1 MHPDLAARARSAAAE
16 MARSLG
22 LECREVLDLHDSNRL
37 TVRLL
42 PCDLVARIGPLE
54 LGGAQAE
61 VDRALRLLEAGA
73 PVGPLDPRIP
83 PQVHVRDGMEIT
95 LWTYC
100 PPMPRPELPP
110 AEYAEALLRLHE
122 AMRSAQLEA
131 PPLSDRVDSAL
142 ALVEDPARTP
152 RLRGPDREF
161 LRATLHDLGASI
173 SRRGTP
179 QPLHGEPHPGNL
191 LDTPGGPLF
200 IDLETV
206 VSGPVEFDLA
216 HAPAQVADHCPGV
229 DAALLADCRALSL
242 ALATTWRWD
251 RQDTLPDGKR
261 LGVEWLHQL
270 RQGEA

>member
-1 MHPDLAARARSAAAE
+1 VHPDLAARARSAAAE

-100 PPMPRPELPP
+100 PPMPRPDLPP
-110 AEYAEALLRLHE
+110 AEYADALLRLHE

-229 DAALLADCRALSL
+229 DAALLANCRALSL